1 MSSSKRRMP
10 GRAAVPALALVGS
23 VAGLT
28 GLVGCGSDD
37 RDMAEPSTDQT
48 TTTSVRGAP
57 SSTAAVGTEE
67 GSTEGVFQL
76 TTTAFATDGPV
87 PDRYTCNGMDVAPDL
102 AWANVP
108 TGTVELAL
116 VMDDPDADDFVHWV
130 IAGLDPTSNGLGEGE
145 VPDGAVETDNGFGN
159 PGWAGPCPP
168 EGSGV
173 HHYEFEL
180 IALGAPLDL
189 DSDLEAADAAAE
201 IRDSEAI
208 LSTTLLVG
216 TVDAG

>member
-145 VPDGAVETDNGFGN
+145 VPDGAVETHNGFGN

-180 IALGAPLDL
+180 IALGAPLGL
-189 DSDLEAADAAAE
+189 DPDLEAADAAAE
-201 IRDSEAI
+201 IRDSDAI

>member
-1 MSSSKRRMP
+1 
-10 GRAAVPALALVGS
+10 
-23 VAGLT
+23 
-28 GLVGCGSDD
+28 
-37 RDMAEPSTDQT
+37 
-48 TTTSVRGAP
+48 
-57 SSTAAVGTEE
+57 
-67 GSTEGVFQL
+67 
-76 TTTAFATDGPV
+76 
-87 PDRYTCNGMDVAPDL
+87 MDVAPDL

-116 VMDDPDADDFVHWV
+116 VMDDPDAEDFVHWV
-130 IAGLDPTSNGLGEGE
+130 IAGLDPASNGLGEGE
-145 VPDGAVETDNGFGN
+145 VPDDAVETDNGFGE

-168 EGSGV
+168 EGTGV

>member
-180 IALGAPLDL
+180 IALGAPLGL
-189 DSDLEAADAAAE
+189 DPDLEAADAAAE
-201 IRDSEAI
+201 IRDSDAI

>member
-1 MSSSKRRMP
+1 VP
-10 GRAAVPALALVGS
+10 GLPGLALATG
-23 VAGLT
+23 VAGLV
-28 GLVGCGSDD
+28 GLVGCGADD
-37 RDMAEPSTDQT
+37 RDMAEPSVDQT

-57 SSTAAVGTEE
+57 ATTAAVGTEA
-67 GSTEGVFQL
+67 TEGIFQL
-76 TTTAFATDGPV
+76 TTTAFATDGPI
-87 PDRYTCNGMDVAPDL
+87 PERYTCDGMDVAPDL

-108 TGTVELAL
+108 AEAVELAL
-116 VMDDPDADDFVHWV
+116 VMDDPDAEGFVHWV

-168 EGSGV
+168 DGSGV

-180 IALGAPLDL
+180 FALSEPLEL
-189 DSDLEAADAAAE
+189 DPDTEAAAAADE
-201 IRDSEAI
+201 IRSDEAI
-208 LSTTLLVG
+208 IGTTLLVG

>member
-1 MSSSKRRMP
+1 MSFSKRRRQ
-10 GRAAVPALALVGS
+10 GRAAVPALALMGS
-23 VAGLT
+23 VAGLA

-37 RDMAEPSTDQT
+37 RDMAEPSADQT

-57 SSTAAVGTEE
+57 TTTAAVGAGEGGTEA
-67 GSTEGVFQL
+67 VFQL
-76 TTTAFATDGPV
+76 TTTAFAPDGPI
-87 PDRYTCNGMDVAPDL
+87 PDRYTCEGMDVAPDL

-108 TGTVELAL
+108 PGTVELAL
-116 VMDDPDADDFVHWV
+116 VMDDPDADGFVHWV
-130 IAGLDPTSNGLGEGE
+130 IAGLDPASNGLAEGE
-145 VPDGAVETDNGFGN
+145 VPDDAVETDNGFGE

-180 IALGAPLDL
+180 IALSAPLDL
-189 DSDLEAADAAAE
+189 DSGLEAADAAAE
-201 IRDSEAI
+201 IRESDAI
-208 LSTTLLVG
+208 AGTTLLVG